1 MDRIFGDAEDF
12 GEALEGM
19 TEQFKTNEVQ
29 IIRRRLPYTEEMRPK
44 VVQHILMIA
53 ASMFRSHPKV
63 THLPNAVELPNRF
76 IFRVALCT
84 YLLGHRWMSV
94 GGAKQV
100 KPTNIRDDLIDVIFA
115 AYATYFDGILSA
127 DKKLNAIYRGVRF
140 ALDNVFIRP

>member
-1 MDRIFGDAEDF
+1 
-12 GEALEGM
+12 M
-19 TEQFKTNEVQ
+19 TQQFKANEVQ
-29 IIRRRLPYTEEMRPK
+29 IIRKRSPYTEEMRTK

-53 ASMFRSHPKV
+53 ASMFRSHPQV
-63 THLPNAVELPNRF
+63 AHLPNAIELPNRF

-100 KPTNIRDDLIDVIFA
+100 KPGNIQNDLIDVIFA

-127 DKKLNAIYRGVRF
+127 DKKVNAIYQDARF
-140 ALDNVFIRP
+140 ALDNVFVRSTG